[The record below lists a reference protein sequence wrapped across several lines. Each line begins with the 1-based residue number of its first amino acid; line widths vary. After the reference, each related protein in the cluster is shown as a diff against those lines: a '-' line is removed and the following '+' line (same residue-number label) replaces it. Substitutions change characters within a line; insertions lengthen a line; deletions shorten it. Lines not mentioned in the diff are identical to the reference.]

1 MTTAELT
8 DIAEAAAC
16 LTDALAEIDASCVPI
31 GDLKRSRWID
41 SQMKLIAMIH
51 EGSNRYGQR
60 KKLFDDALA
69 KARGELPEQGELF
82 TAPTKDDVPGQRT
95 FAETTGEADL
105 PSLSQWAVQ
114 TVSQDILK
122 SRVLAAVAGGAGRT
136 KAIAETMEGLGRD
149 KFEVE
154 AAWDDMIRMGWL
166 VKDGKKWSLS
176 EEAKDFVAMTVANIA
191 SPAQVEQ
198 IIEQLSEPDMLGVTP
213 KDLGAVSVS
222 DFISDPINPTTEEAE
237 QWLINHQARV
247 QAATAEA
254 ASE

>member
-1 MTTAELT
+1 LTTAELT

-51 EGSNRYGQR
+51 EGSHRSGQR

-122 SRVLAAVAGGAGRT
+122 SRVLSSVNAGAGRT
-136 KAIAETMEGLGRD
+136 KAIAETMEALGRD

-166 VKDGKKWSLS
+166 IKDGKKWSLS
-176 EEAKDFVAMTVANIA
+176 PEAKDFVCMTVANIA
-191 SPAQVEQ
+191 TPAQAEQ
-198 IIEQLSEPDMLGVTP
+198 IVTSISHALGDAPLEPVTP
-213 KDLGAVSVS
+213 AAAAAL
-222 DFISDPINPTTEEAE
+222 DPTAEEAE